1 MKGKL
6 WLPIT
11 VLVGLVFLASAAAE
25 SSTHDFYK
33 GKTIRFVVGAAPGG
47 GYDLAARVVGRH
59 MGKHIPGNPTI
70 VVENMTGAG
79 QLIAANYTY
88 NSAKPDGLFVG
99 IWNSAFVL
107 RQALDDKAVR
117 LDGRKLGWIGAP
129 TKGTPVCGIMAFAGL
144 KSLDDILAANRE
156 IKMGATGPGGTY
168 DDLPKILNLTL
179 GTKFKVVSGYEGTGT
194 ILVAMK
200 RREVEGGCPT
210 WESMR
215 TTYRS
220 MLDAKGDERIIPFL
234 IHSRWEEPEV
244 KDLPLIPDLLRKD
257 ENKLAAYR
265 TWVGSY
271 EFQRP
276 FSLPPG
282 TPKER
287 LQLLRKAFAD
297 TMKDP
302 EFLAEAKKVK
312 LKVTYV
318 SGEQIEQYVEDMLA
332 ITPKAKELLDFLL
345 VKPKK

>member
-1 MKGKL
+1 MKAKL
-6 WLPIT
+6 WLPTT
-11 VLVGLVFLASAAAE
+11 VAVGLVLLAIAPAQT
-25 SSTHDFYK
+25 STHDFYK

-47 GYDLAARVVGRH
+47 GYDLVSRVVGRH

-70 VVENMTGAG
+70 VVENMTGGG

-99 IWNSAFVL
+99 IWNGAFVL
-107 RQALDDKAVR
+107 RQALGDKAVR

-129 TKGTPVCGIMAFAGL
+129 TKGTPVCGIMAFTGL
-144 KSLDDILAANRE
+144 KTLDDVLAANRE
-156 IKMGATGPGGTY
+156 IKVGAVGPGSTY

-194 ILVAMK
+194 ILVAM
-200 RREVEGGCPT
+200 RRKEVEGGCPT

-234 IHSRWEEPEV
+234 IHSRSDDPEV
-244 KDLPLIPDLLRKD
+244 KDLPLIPDVIKKD
-257 ENKLAAYR
+257 PDKLAAYK

-287 LQLLRKAFAD
+287 VQLLRKAFAD

-302 EFLAEAKKVK
+302 EFMAEAKKVK
-312 LKVTYV
+312 LQVTYV
-318 SGEQIEQYVEDMLA
+318 SGEQIEKYVEDMLS
-332 ITPKAKELLDFLL
+332 ITPKAKELLSFLL
-345 VKPKK
+345 TKKKK

>member
-1 MKGKL
+1 MKARL
-6 WLPIT
+6 WLPLT
-11 VLVGLVFLASAAAE
+11 LVAGLVSLVAGPARLSAD
-25 SSTHDFYK
+25 DFYK

-47 GYDLAARVVGRH
+47 GYDLVSRVVGRH

-70 VVENMTGAG
+70 VVENMTGGG

-99 IWNSAFVL
+99 IWNGAFVL
-107 RQALDDKAVR
+107 RQALGDKAVR

-129 TKGTPVCGIMAFAGL
+129 TKGTPVCGIMAFTGL
-144 KSLDDILAANRE
+144 KTLDDVLAANRE
-156 IKMGATGPGGTY
+156 IKVGAVGPGSTY

-194 ILVAMK
+194 ILVAM
-200 RREVEGGCPT
+200 RRKEVEGGCPT

-234 IHSRWEEPEV
+234 IHSRWDDPEV
-244 KDLPLIPDLLRKD
+244 KDLPLIHDVIKKDPD
-257 ENKLAAYR
+257 KLAAYK
-265 TWVGSY
+265 TWGGSY

-287 LQLLRKAFAD
+287 VQLLRKAFAD

-302 EFLAEAKKVK
+302 EFMAEAKKVK
-312 LKVTYV
+312 LQVTYV
-318 SGEQIEQYVEDMLA
+318 SGEQIEKYVEDMLS
-332 ITPKAKELLDFLL
+332 ITPKAKELLSFLL
-345 VKPKK
+345 TKKKK